1 MANTTDPSGGR
12 IAKRGVGRTKYVCGV
27 GYSTLLASLLQL
39 DFCACVF
46 ELLFD
51 LGRLVLVHIGLD
63 LLGSALDEVLRF
75 LEAQTGD
82 CADFL
87 DHVDFLV
94 ASARQDDRELGLF
107 RSWSSSSPT
116 GGRARGHGN
125 RSGSRDTPLFLEKLR
140 EVRGFQDSETRQV
153 FYKLFD
159 LRHFLRSFGF
169 AFEC

>member
-12 IAKRGVGRTKYVCGV
+12 IAKGGWAEPNMYAGWVIQPSSPPYFS
-27 GYSTLLASLLQL
+27 STFAP
-39 DFCACVF
+39 VF

-82 CADFL
+82 RTDFL

-94 ASARQDDRELGLF
+94 ASARQNDRELGLF
-107 RSWSSSSPT
+107 RSGGGSRAT

-140 EVRGFQDSETRQV
+140 EVRGFQDSEARQ
-153 FYKLFD
+153 FFHKLFD